1 MWALTDDLRFP
12 SSYDSAQQQKTRTVM
27 YSFAED
33 GSLVELRA
41 QAGNGRRK
49 RRTDP
54 APKTPTPGV
63 RGTKKSRNDP
73 GTPTGSALAYAAS
86 AGGGAKRG
94 ARGKRDKQSEWA
106 ISMWPD
112 IDNMPGPVHM
122 SREET
127 HAAAQFVI
135 ESDRLTVWNDKGYRM
150 AKASHGVEQ
159 GAWYFEAQ
167 VLAPVR
173 PEFNLRI
180 GWSQISGDLQANCGY
195 DVFSY
200 SYRAKPC
207 TRFHAA
213 IGSPYGED
221 YGPGDTIGMLIYL
234 PELDSDELLDLADR
248 KWRPSER
255 YRQFTYTRPE
265 SQRPMYADGIPPL
278 PVLAGSE
285 LVYFKNGKCL
295 GPAFQKLYLGKYHP
309 AISSYMGGKVRVNF
323 GPDFAFPP
331 PATWTDG
338 TPIRPVSDL
347 EVAAPK
353 PPADAPEDAAAASGA
368 APTKSASEPAPELD
382 VKPVVL
388 APEPASEPAL
398 PAPEPAPEPASE
410 PAPEPDVKPVV
421 PASSPAATP
430 GTPPAAAESQ
440 DSAPPAAEPSD
451 PVPPATEPTEAPE
464 PPAEPQAGDQ

>member
-1 MWALTDDLRFP
+1 
-12 SSYDSAQQQKTRTVM
+12 
-27 YSFAED
+27 
-33 GSLVELRA
+33 
-41 QAGNGRRK
+41 
-49 RRTDP
+49 
-54 APKTPTPGV
+54 
-63 RGTKKSRNDP
+63 
-73 GTPTGSALAYAAS
+73 
-86 AGGGAKRG
+86 
-94 ARGKRDKQSEWA
+94 
-106 ISMWPD
+106 
-112 IDNMPGPVHM
+112 
-122 SREET
+122 
-127 HAAAQFVI
+127 
-135 ESDRLTVWNDKGYRM
+135 
-150 AKASHGVEQ
+150 
-159 GAWYFEAQ
+159 
-167 VLAPVR
+167 
-173 PEFNLRI
+173 
-180 GWSQISGDLQANCGY
+180 
-195 DVFSY
+195 
-200 SYRAKPC
+200 PC